1 VHIIHRF
8 LALLSAIS
16 IFLVV
21 IYYKDIIK
29 YRIFDILRNILM
41 IIIILQILMGAI
53 VIFTELNLY
62 IAMLHQS
69 LAVILFMVLSFLY
82 WFTLQINYKKH

>member
-1 VHIIHRF
+1 
-8 LALLSAIS
+8 
-16 IFLVV
+16 
-21 IYYKDIIK
+21 
-29 YRIFDILRNILM
+29 M